1 MKKTVLITGGAKGIG
16 RKIAEDFA
24 SLGYNVCINYN
35 TSEKEAISLKNRL
48 ASLGY
53 SVLIIKADISKKEE
67 VDKMIEEIIVNF
79 GKIDVLVNNAG
90 ICNYDLFTDISDED
104 IKKIIDTN
112 LIGTI
117 NVTKSV
123 LNKSM
128 IKNKSGNIINI
139 SSIWG
144 IIGASCEVMYSLTK
158 AGIIGFTK
166 ALAKELALSNI
177 RVNAVAPGVIDTEM
191 ISNLKEVELN
201 ILKDEIPLGRIGNV
215 EDVSNAV
222 LFLALEKSSYI
233 TGQVISPNGGMVI

>member
-1 MKKTVLITGGAKGIG
+1 MNKTVLVTGGAKGIG
-16 RKIAEDFA
+16 RKIVEDFA
-24 SLGYNVCINYN
+24 KLGYNVCINYN
-35 TSEKEAISLKNRL
+35 TSEKDAIQLKDKL

-53 SVLIIKADISKKEE
+53 SVLILKADISKNDE
-67 VDKMIEEIIVNF
+67 VEKMINEIITNF

-90 ICNYDLFTDISDED
+90 ICNYDLFTYISDEYV
-104 IKKIIDTN
+104 KKIIDIN

-144 IIGASCEVMYSLTK
+144 ITGASCEVMYSLTK

-166 ALAKELALSNI
+166 ALAKELAISNI

-191 ISNLKEVELN
+191 ISNLNENEINNLKE
-201 ILKDEIPLGRIGNV
+201 EIPVGRIGKA

-222 LFLALEKSSYI
+222 IFLSSDKSSYI

>member
-1 MKKTVLITGGAKGIG
+1 MNKTILITGGAKGIG

-35 TSEKEAISLKNRL
+35 TSEDEASDLKDKL
-48 ASLGY
+48 ASFGY
-53 SVLIIKADISKKEE
+53 SVMILKADISKVNE
-67 VDKMIEEIIVNF
+67 VNKMIDEILSNF
-79 GKIDVLVNNAG
+79 GKIDILVNNAG
-90 ICNYDLFTDISDED
+90 ICNYDLFTSISDED
-104 IKKIIDTN
+104 IHKIIDVN
-112 LIGTI
+112 LLGTI

-128 IKNKSGNIINI
+128 INNKCGNIINI

-144 IIGASCEVMYSLTK
+144 ITGASCEVMYSLTK

-166 ALAKELALSNI
+166 ALAKELAISNI

-191 ISNLKEVELN
+191 ISNLNQNEIDNLKE
-201 ILKDEIPLGRIGNV
+201 DIPIGRIGSV
-215 EDVSNAV
+215 EDVSNTV
-222 LFLALEKSSYI
+222 MFLASDKSSYI